1 MNTLDDS
8 ALLALDASG
17 MLAHIASVGA
27 ELRRAWKASEDIDLP
42 ESARKATNAVVAGMG
57 GSATAGD
64 YFATLCAESAEMPV
78 HVSRGY
84 SLPNFVSERSLVVV
98 TSHSGDTDEALSLY
112 DDAWKRGAALLCIT
126 SGGKLGARAVEDGVP
141 VHQIRYVGKP
151 RTAIAHGL
159 APLLRVGVK
168 LGLLNID
175 DADVERAA
183 DAHAALTEHDFGSTV
198 RFERNSAK
206 QVAAKL
212 FGRTPF
218 VVGSEQMASAATR
231 FRNQLA
237 ENAKVLGAA
246 DSFPEAAHNLI
257 VGLGTGKTV
266 AERVA
271 VVAIESGESSD
282 QRTVAKLDAFCA
294 QFEAFGIPVAR
305 IDVGGG
311 RLLQQLLVANA
322 WGDYVSFYLALLN
335 GVDPTPIPQID
346 QLKLTLGGSGTS
358 VG

>member
-1 MNTLDDS
+1 MV
-8 ALLALDASG
+8 G
-17 MLAHIASVGA
+17 HIASVGL
-27 ELRRAWKASEDIDLP
+27 ELRLAWKASEDLQLP
-42 ESARKATNAVVAGMG
+42 ESARKVANIVLAGMG

-64 YFATLCAESAEMPV
+64 YFATLCAESAELPV
-78 HVSRGY
+78 YVSRGY

-126 SGGKLGARAVEDGVP
+126 SGGKLGARAAEDGVP

-159 APLLRVGVK
+159 APLLRVGAK
-168 LGLLNID
+168 LGLLTID
-175 DADVERAA
+175 DADVQCAA
-183 DAHAALTEHDFGSTV
+183 DAHAAMVAAHLGSSV
-198 RFERNSAK
+198 QFEGNGAK

-218 VVGSEQMASAATR
+218 VVGSEHMAPVATR

-237 ENAKVLGAA
+237 ENAKMLGGA
-246 DSFPEAAHNLI
+246 DSFPEAAHNFI
-257 VGLGTGKTV
+257 VGLGTAAKV

-271 VVAIESGESSD
+271 LVAIEPRERSD
-282 QRTVAKLDAFCA
+282 ERTRAKFDAFCA
-294 QFEAFGIPVAR
+294 QFEAVHIPVAR

-311 RLLQQLLVANA
+311 RLLQQLLVGTA

-346 QLKLTLGGSGTS
+346 QLKLALGETGVSAG
-358 VG
+358 